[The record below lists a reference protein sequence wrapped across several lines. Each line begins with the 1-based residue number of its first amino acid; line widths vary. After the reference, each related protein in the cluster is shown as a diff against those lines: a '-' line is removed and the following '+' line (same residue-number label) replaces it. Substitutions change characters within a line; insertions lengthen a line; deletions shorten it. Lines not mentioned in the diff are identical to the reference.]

1 MSKGLFGS
9 SKLAKKTVQ
18 SQPYEP
24 NPVKAFAPIHKELQ
38 KSAERQ
44 NIITN
49 GGALA
54 GGRRD
59 TTQSGGA
66 FFLEHA
72 QRIANAKSPSVG
84 LTTPAPTPDSTQN
97 IVVIPQ
103 FPKNSR
109 TPDSS
114 TAIAEQTIKN
124 QYKQHV
130 QSSTDGGSEVKQLG
144 NQQQGKQ
151 KQAGGRRKKRTK
163 KRNKSRKPRRTHKK
177 RRCRTR

>member
-1 MSKGLFGS
+1 MSEGLLGS
-9 SKLAKKTVQ
+9 SKLANKTG
-18 SQPYEP
+18 PIEAFKP
-24 NPVKAFAPIHKELQ
+24 NPVNTFARVDNEIQ
-38 KSAERQ
+38 RRAERQ

-54 GGRRD
+54 EGRRD

-72 QRIANAKSPSVG
+72 QRIANAKGPSVG

-97 IVVIPQ
+97 VVVVPQ

-109 TPDSS
+109 TLASS

-124 QYKQHV
+124 QYNQHV